1 MKINKFIVF
10 GSLIV
15 GTMCVSAIFAPAISK
30 YDPAGVNLENALMP
44 PSPAHIMGTDSL
56 GRDLFTRMIYGG
68 RVSLSV
74 GFVAV
79 GIAVVIGLV
88 LGSLAGYYGGWIDSV
103 ICRFIDIMLCFPAFF
118 LMLSV
123 IAMVGPNIFNVMVV
137 IGLTSWTGVAR
148 LIRAEILSL
157 KEREFV
163 EAARATGASDF
174 RIIVRHLIPNGIGP
188 VLVSVVLGIAGAILV
203 EAALSFLG
211 LGVQPP
217 TASWGNILT
226 EAKSTLG
233 IAWGITVFPGLAI
246 LGTVLGYNLLGEGVR
261 EKASTPIEKDEG
273 RAAFRDKGSSRRFQ
287 AGRKDRRGRQGRG
300 P

>member
-1 MKINKFIVF
+1 MKNKFVIF
-10 GSLIV
+10 GLLIV
-15 GTMCVSAIFAPAISK
+15 GAMSILAVFAPFISR
-30 YDPAGVNLENALMP
+30 YDPNDINIENALMP
-44 PSPAHIMGTDSL
+44 PSAGHLMGTDSL
-56 GRDLFTRMIYGG
+56 GRDLFTRLIYGG
-68 RVSLSV
+68 RISLLV

-79 GIAVVIGLV
+79 GIAVTIGLI
-88 LGSLAGYYGGWIDSV
+88 LGSLAGYYGGWVDGIIS
-103 ICRFIDIMLCFPAFF
+103 RFIDIMLCFPSFF

-123 IAMVGPNIFNVMVV
+123 IAMLGPSIFIVMIV
-137 IGLTSWTGVAR
+137 IGLTSWMGVAR

-174 RIIVRHLIPNGIGP
+174 RIITHHLIPNGIGP

-217 TASWGNILT
+217 VASWGNILT

-233 IAWGITVFPGLAI
+233 IAWWITVFPGLAI
-246 LGTVLGYNLLGEGVR
+246 LITVLGYNLLGEGLR
-261 EKASTPIEKDEG
+261 EHFNPH
-273 RAAFRDKGSSRRFQ
+273 
-287 AGRKDRRGRQGRG
+287 RKQ
-300 P
+300 